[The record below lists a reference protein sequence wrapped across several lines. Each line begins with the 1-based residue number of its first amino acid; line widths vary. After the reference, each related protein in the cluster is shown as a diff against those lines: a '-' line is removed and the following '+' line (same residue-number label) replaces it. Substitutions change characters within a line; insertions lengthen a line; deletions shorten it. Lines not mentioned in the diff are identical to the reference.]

1 MEIDME
7 TATSSK
13 HKMTEELRFKILK
26 LWRDGVSGGEISK
39 LLGVTRN
46 SVIGVSYR
54 ARKNGLLSSIKP
66 KKEKA
71 IKVPKRAIKKEE
83 LKIEPI
89 VEEPIIIEEDQTCDM
104 DGLNYY
110 SCRYIVS
117 GDTYDTVRYCGKHI
131 HTSSYCL
138 HHYKICYHPPK
149 MSAKDLW
156 RDGTK

>member
-1 MEIDME
+1 MEVYV
-7 TATSSK
+7 SQYR
-13 HKMTEELRFKILK
+13 KMTNEIRLEILK
-26 LWRDGVSGGEISK
+26 LWNEGKSGSEIAK
-39 LLGVTRN
+39 LLGITRN

-54 ARKNGLLSSIKP
+54 ARKNGLISLIKP
-66 KKEKA
+66 RKEKA
-71 IKVPKRAIKKEE
+71 PKVPKVPKKIIKKEE
-83 LKIEPI
+83 IESELI

-104 DGLNYY
+104 DGLKYY

>member
-1 MEIDME
+1 ME
-7 TATSSK
+7 TATSSPK
-13 HKMTEELRFKILK
+13 KMTEELRFKILK

-54 ARKNGLLSSIKP
+54 ARKNGLLSVARP
-66 KKEKA
+66 KKEKPV
-71 IKVPKRAIKKEE
+71 KVPKRAIKKEE

-89 VEEPIIIEEDQTCDM
+89 VEEPVIIEEDQTCDM
-104 DGLNYY
+104 DGLKYY

-117 GDTYDTVRYCGKHI
+117 GNTYDTVRYCGKRI

-138 HHYKICYHPPK
+138 HHYKLCYYPAK
-149 MSAKDLW
+149 MSSKDLW
-156 RDGTK
+156 NDGTK

>member
-1 MEIDME
+1 MEIDMKA
-7 TATSSK
+7 ATSSPK
-13 HKMTEELRFKILK
+13 KMTEELRFKILK

-104 DGLNYY
+104 DGLKYY

-117 GDTYDTVRYCGKHI
+117 GDTYDTVRYCGNHI

>member
-1 MEIDME
+1 ME